1 MRMVMYGDCGEERLG
16 VDVGDKIMDVHVA
29 SQGMLP
35 DNMIELL
42 EGDAI
47 DRLQDLVIKYNEND
61 AKRTALIEKDG
72 LRIGAPVPCP
82 RSIVCVGL
90 NYKDHAAESGLEIP
104 PEPLLFSKSSSCV
117 VGPFDDIAHPLV
129 TEQFDYEVELAVV
142 IGKKAK
148 DVSEAESYNYVAGYT
163 AFNDVSA
170 RDLQFSEPQWFRAKS
185 LDGSGPMG
193 PFLVTKDEVS
203 DPNNLNV
210 SLSLNGEMRQQSNT
224 VHLGFNVPQL
234 VSFISHSMTL
244 RPGDIISTG
253 TPSGVGFASDPPRFL
268 KPGDLMETTV
278 EGVGVMRNRIIA
290 ANG

>member
-1 MRMVMYGDCGEERLG
+1 MRLVMYGDCGEERLG
-16 VDVGDKIMDVHVA
+16 VDLGNKIMDVHVA
-29 SQGMLP
+29 SQGILP
-35 DNMIELL
+35 DNVIEFL
-42 EGDAI
+42 ETDAI
-47 DRLQDLVIKYNEND
+47 DSLQDLVRNVEESENEG
-61 AKRTALIEKDG
+61 KALIEKGG
-72 LRIGAPVPCP
+72 LRIGAPIPCP

-104 PEPLLFSKSSSCV
+104 PEPLLFSKSSSSV
-117 VGPFDDIAHPLV
+117 VGPFDDIVHPLV

-142 IGKKAK
+142 IGKQAK
-148 DVSEAESYNYVAGYT
+148 DVSEADAYNYIAGYT
-163 AFNDVSA
+163 TFNDVSA

-193 PFLVTKDEVS
+193 PFLVTKDEVT

-210 SLSLNGEMRQQSNT
+210 SLSLNGEIRQESNT

-268 KPGDLMETTV
+268 TPGDLMETTV